1 MDVSIIIINN
11 NREKFIERC
20 LRSCID
26 QILFNKN
33 FEVIFVD
40 DGSSDSSWEISRKFK
55 TDIKSFRLKKN
66 MGISYASNYA
76 ISKAKG
82 KYIMRV
88 DSDDYIN
95 KHTID
100 FMSLILDSNPEIAFV
115 CSDHYRVN
123 DLEFAEN
130 RVALNDEEVIKN
142 HGAGI
147 LFRKTIVEEFNGYNT
162 ALKEAEDYELIGK
175 IMKIYPYF
183 YLPIPLYRYYIHD
196 LNISHSGKREDIIK
210 KINKGNK

>member
-1 MDVSIIIINN
+1 MNVSIIIINN

-26 QILFNKN
+26 QILFNKT

-40 DGSSDSSWEISRKFK
+40 DGSSDSSWEILKKFK
-55 TDIKSFRLKKN
+55 SDVKSFRLKKN

-76 ISKAKG
+76 IGKAKG
-82 KYIMRV
+82 EYIMRV

-95 KHTID
+95 KHTIN
-100 FMSLILDSNPEIAFV
+100 FMSLVLDNNPEIAFV

-123 DLEFAEN
+123 DSEFIEE

-147 LFRKTIVEEFNGYNT
+147 LFRKTIIEEFNGYNT
-162 ALKEAEDYELIGK
+162 NLKEAEDYELIRK
-175 IMKIYPYF
+175 IIKKYPYF

-196 LNISHSGKREDIIK
+196 LNISHSGNRESIIR
-210 KINKGNK
+210 KINKEKK